1 MALLNK
7 GGSLRIVV
15 GPMFA
20 GKTSEIQSVV
30 RRYGCLGASVLVL
43 TADIDNRY
51 QSSVAAIVNH
61 DRSSVPA
68 TAVAVEGLMA
78 VLESSAFERAAA
90 IVVDEAQFFVGCL
103 IPFVRA
109 AVDRFGKH
117 VIVVG
122 LDSDAEQKPFGDVLA
137 LMAHAD
143 TIEKKT
149 ALCRRC
155 GDGTAAIF
163 TRRLAAAATAEVIVE
178 GQVAVGGA
186 DMYEPVCRRHF
197 NEPLSYPSVSLS
209 APVSR
214 SSASL
219 WLPPISGTPK

>member
-20 GKTSEIQSVV
+20 GKTSEIQSIV
-30 RRYGCLGASVLVL
+30 RRYSCLGSSVLVL

-68 TAVAVEGLMA
+68 TAVAVDGLME
-78 VLESSAFERAAA
+78 VLETLGFAAAAA

-143 TIEKKT
+143 SIEKKT

-163 TRRLAAAATAEVIVE
+163 TRRLAAASAIAAAGSE

-197 NEPLSYPSVSLS
+197 NEPLSYPSLAFS
-209 APVSR
+209 SR

-219 WLPPISGTPK
+219 WLPSSPKR

>member
-1 MALLNK
+1 MSVSS
-7 GGSLRIVV
+7 GSLRIIV

-30 RRYGCLGASVLVL
+30 RRYGCLDKKVLVL
-43 TADIDNRY
+43 TANIDNRY

-68 TAVAVEGLMA
+68 QAVPVDSLLS
-78 VLESSAFERAAA
+78 VLETPDFAAATA

-103 IPFVRA
+103 IPFVQA
-109 AVDRFGKH
+109 AVDRYGKH
-117 VIVVG
+117 VVVVG
-122 LDSDAEQKPFGDVLA
+122 LDSDAEQRPFGDVLA

-143 TIEKKT
+143 SIEKKT

-155 GDGTAAIF
+155 GDGTPAIF
-163 TRRLAAAATAEVIVE
+163 TKKISGDPGA

-186 DMYEPVCRRHF
+186 EMYEPVCRRHF
-197 NEPLSYPSVSLS
+197 NSVSLLPCAPPLRS
-209 APVSR
+209 A
-214 SSASL
+214 ASL
-219 WLPPISGTPK
+219 WLPSSGSLPSSKR